1 MRLRHLFR
9 TPWVQEVI
17 AYLLTLYLKLVY
29 YTSRWTLEG
38 FHHPEQ
44 FIQNNKPFIACFWHG
59 RMAMIPFMW
68 RWKYPI
74 TALVS
79 LHADGQLVG
88 RTFKHFGIDYTLGS
102 TSKGGTRALKDIVQ
116 RLNSGEVIGLTPD
129 GPRGPRCVAS
139 PGIIAMAKLTRTPI
153 IPISYA
159 TSRFVELNT
168 WDRFHVPLPFSKGV
182 LIFGPPLPPP
192 EDKDWE
198 NYRFKVEEAITNLQN
213 YADQLCGKL

>member
-1 MRLRHLFR
+1 MRLRHLIR
-9 TPWVQEVI
+9 APWVQNLL

-29 YTSRWTLEG
+29 YTSRWTFEG

-44 FIQNNKPFIACFWHG
+44 FIGSNKPFIACFWHG

-68 RWKYPI
+68 RWKFPI

-102 TSKGGTRALKDIVQ
+102 TSRGGTRALRDIVH
-116 RLNSGEVIGLTPD
+116 RLKNGEVIGLTPD
-129 GPRGPRCVAS
+129 GPRGPRQVAS

-159 TSRFVELNT
+159 TSRFIELKT

-182 LIFGPPLPPP
+182 LVFGTPLPPP
-192 EDKDWE
+192 EDNDWE
-198 NYRFKVEEAITNLQN
+198 NYRLRVEQAITNLQT
-213 YADQLCGKL
+213 YADQLCGRL